1 MPIVGP
7 IIRRELEPILAN
19 VVEAAP
25 FVFTAG
31 AIADDLS
38 LDVAGQTR
46 QALGDLDKYLGLCGS
61 DKTRV
66 LSAVIWLADI
76 RLRDAMNQVWLGWVD
91 ANSLPARACV
101 EGKMADPL
109 CLVEIQIIA
118 AGRG

>member
-1 MPIVGP
+1 MT

-38 LDVAGQTR
+38 LDVEGQTA
-46 QALGDLDKYLGLCGS
+46 QALADLDKFLGMCGS
-61 DKTRV
+61 KKSRI
-66 LSAVIWLADI
+66 LAAVIWLADI
-76 RLRDAMNQVWLGWVD
+76 RLRDAMNKAWLAWVD
-91 ANSLPARACV
+91 PDNRPTRACI

-118 AGRG
+118 AK

>member
-1 MPIVGP
+1 MT

-38 LDVAGQTR
+38 LDVVGQTK
-46 QALGDLDKYLGLCGS
+46 QALGDLDKFLKMCGS
-61 DKTRV
+61 DKTKI
-66 LSAVIWLADI
+66 LWATIWVADI
-76 RLRDAMNQVWLGWVD
+76 RMRDAMNKAWLAWVD
-91 ANSLPARACV
+91 PNALPARACI
-101 EGKMADPL
+101 EGKMADAA

-118 AGRG
+118 SKA